1 MCVEYNFTNGRT
13 RNGSKGARRGM
24 RRFVAVVFVDPED
37 GGYVATIPTV
47 PGVAGQ
53 GETEEEAYEDVE
65 KALAFHL
72 ESLAESGEELPEDP
86 APTSARA
93 IEIAV

>member
-1 MCVEYNFTNGRT
+1 M
-13 RNGSKGARRGM
+13 KK
-24 RRFVAVVFVDPED
+24 FVAVVFADPED
-37 GGYVATIPTV
+37 GGYVATIPAV

-53 GETEEEAYEDVE
+53 GETEEEAYEDVS

-72 ESLAESGEELPEDP
+72 ESLAEEGEDLPDAP

-93 IEIAV
+93 IELAV